1 MSTITC
7 IETYFD
13 SEQNYYGCF
22 LIEPL
27 EIGQGITLGNAL
39 RRTLLSDLT
48 GFAVTGARIN
58 NLKHEFA
65 AIEGVRE
72 DVLEILLNLKNV
84 IFKSYRP
91 LKQDM
96 ERVATYELNK
106 RGFGFETPHLGF
118 IRENGPRIITASM
131 FHLPKD
137 MFKIIN
143 PKQYICTLVDDSDFY
158 LEIDLE
164 CAKGYRLNEE
174 TRKDFRR
181 FEKTFDIFQP
191 TTLKMDA
198 VFSPV
203 KKVNYK
209 VKLIHDS
216 FGNIKESLSI
226 EIVTNGS
233 ISPKRSI
240 QEATKILMKLFYSLF
255 LTPSFLNMSSRFSK
269 QSDFVKE
276 KQARF
281 FKKNEI
287 KNIN

>member
-1 MSTITC
+1 
-7 IETYFD
+7 
-13 SEQNYYGCF
+13 
-22 LIEPL
+22 
-27 EIGQGITLGNAL
+27 
-39 RRTLLSDLT
+39 
-48 GFAVTGARIN
+48 
-58 NLKHEFA
+58 
-65 AIEGVRE
+65 
-72 DVLEILLNLKNV
+72 
-84 IFKSYRP
+84 
-91 LKQDM
+91 
-96 ERVATYELNK
+96 
-106 RGFGFETPHLGF
+106 
-118 IRENGPRIITASM
+118 M

-143 PKQYICTLVDDSDFY
+143 PKQYICTLVDESDFY

-164 CAKGYRLNEE
+164 CGKGYRLNEE
-174 TRKDFRR
+174 TKKDFRR

-191 TTLKMDA
+191 NTLKMDA

-209 VKLIHDS
+209 VKLIHDT
-216 FGNIKESLSI
+216 FGNIKESLSV